1 MNRRNF
7 IRSGMLATAG
17 VSLGM
22 GSLLSTSSC
31 VGANDRIVLALVGS
45 GGRGLGTIINC
56 CKINENVVIKTV
68 CDVNRTKLAN
78 AIDKVEKELGYRP
91 VKTENMQEIFDDKDV
106 DAVWIST
113 PEHWHTLATI
123 WACQVGKDVYV
134 EKNPTINIWEGRKM
148 VEAAKRYK
156 RIVQVGFQ
164 NRSAPYGFTAR
175 DYIASGKL
183 GKIVTVKC
191 YNMLGGAK
199 KHLKQP
205 FHSGSTGINGWDRHR

>member
-78 AIDKVEKELGYRP
+78 EIDKVEKELGYRP
-91 VKTENMQEIFDDKDV
+91 AKTENMQEIFDDKDV

-113 PEHWHTLATI
+113 PEHWHT
-123 WACQVGKDVYV
+123 
-134 EKNPTINIWEGRKM
+134 
-148 VEAAKRYK
+148 RY
-156 RIVQVGFQ
+156 G
-164 NRSAPYGFTAR
+164 PAR
-175 DYIASGKL
+175 RER
-183 GKIVTVKC
+183 
-191 YNMLGGAK
+191 M
-199 KHLKQP
+199 
-205 FHSGSTGINGWDRHR
+205 FM